1 MLAKEVLRN
10 SMDLNRRIK
19 EQSVIYQ
26 DWKAMAMEIDEDEIH
41 EIVEAAWDDLIA
53 SIRLKRKLEELIM
66 ANHNADQREILRL
79 RYLYAATWDAIA
91 DELNDSVAWV
101 KEQYQKALKNSLQKP
116 QRVAKAVTAVP
127 KKCKKPCKHPGCPNL
142 TDGLYCAEHQP
153 LHPDRPSAAKRGY
166 GSRWQRLSKAYLRRH
181 PLCVRCKAQ
190 GRFTAATVVDHIIP
204 HRGDPHLMWD
214 ESNWQALCKSCHD
227 HKTWTEDRNPVYRY

>member
-66 ANHNADQREILRL
+66 ANHNADCVLCGQCITHCPVGALRERDD
-79 RYLYAATWDAIA
+79 TEKVWDAIA

-101 KEQYQKALKNSLQKP
+101 KEQYQKALKKLS
-116 QRVAKAVTAVP
+116 AETTES
-127 KKCKKPCKHPGCPNL
+127 CKGC
-142 TDGLYCAEHQP
+142 DCCAEE
-153 LHPDRPSAAKRGY
+153 
-166 GSRWQRLSKAYLRRH
+166 
-181 PLCVRCKAQ
+181 
-190 GRFTAATVVDHIIP
+190 
-204 HRGDPHLMWD
+204 M
-214 ESNWQALCKSCHD
+214 
-227 HKTWTEDRNPVYRY
+227 

>member
-1 MLAKEVLRN
+1 M
-10 SMDLNRRIK
+10 
-19 EQSVIYQ
+19 
-26 DWKAMAMEIDEDEIH
+26 
-41 EIVEAAWDDLIA
+41 
-53 SIRLKRKLEELIM
+53 
-66 ANHNADQREILRL
+66 
-79 RYLYAATWDAIA
+79 
-91 DELNDSVAWV
+91 
-101 KEQYQKALKNSLQKP
+101 
-116 QRVAKAVTAVP
+116 TAVP

-166 GSRWQRLSKAYLRRH
+166 GSKWQRLSKAYLRRH

-227 HKTWTEDRNPVYRY
+227 HKTWFRVLPFRVPRRQDHPRLCGEKLLVYTPKTPYVGSPPPMRGKVKFKTDLFSFSRITPAYAGKSTQH

>member
-26 DWKAMAMEIDEDEIH
+26 DWKAMAMEIH

-101 KEQYQKALKNSLQKP
+101 KEQYQKALKKL
-116 QRVAKAVTAVP
+116 
-127 KKCKKPCKHPGCPNL
+127 
-142 TDGLYCAEHQP
+142 
-153 LHPDRPSAAKRGY
+153 SAG
-166 GSRWQRLSKAYLRRH
+166 
-181 PLCVRCKAQ
+181 
-190 GRFTAATVVDHIIP
+190 
-204 HRGDPHLMWD
+204 
-214 ESNWQALCKSCHD
+214 
-227 HKTWTEDRNPVYRY
+227 

>member
-66 ANHNADQREILRL
+66 ANHNADQRGLGEGTIPKSIEKTLCRNH
-79 RYLYAATWDAIA
+79 R
-91 DELNDSVAWV
+91 EL
-101 KEQYQKALKNSLQKP
+101 
-116 QRVAKAVTAVP
+116 
-127 KKCKKPCKHPGCPNL
+127 
-142 TDGLYCAEHQP
+142 
-153 LHPDRPSAAKRGY
+153 
-166 GSRWQRLSKAYLRRH
+166 QRL
-181 PLCVRCKAQ
+181 
-190 GRFTAATVVDHIIP
+190 
-204 HRGDPHLMWD
+204 
-214 ESNWQALCKSCHD
+214 
-227 HKTWTEDRNPVYRY
+227 

>member
-10 SMDLNRRIK
+10 NMDLNRRIK

-101 KEQYQKALKNSLQKP
+101 KEQYQKALKKLS
-116 QRVAKAVTAVP
+116 AETADS
-127 KKCKKPCKHPGCPNL
+127 CKGC
-142 TDGLYCAEHQP
+142 DCCAEE
-153 LHPDRPSAAKRGY
+153 
-166 GSRWQRLSKAYLRRH
+166 
-181 PLCVRCKAQ
+181 
-190 GRFTAATVVDHIIP
+190 
-204 HRGDPHLMWD
+204 M
-214 ESNWQALCKSCHD
+214 
-227 HKTWTEDRNPVYRY
+227 

>member
-1 MLAKEVLRN
+1 M
-10 SMDLNRRIK
+10 
-19 EQSVIYQ
+19 
-26 DWKAMAMEIDEDEIH
+26 
-41 EIVEAAWDDLIA
+41 
-53 SIRLKRKLEELIM
+53 
-66 ANHNADQREILRL
+66 
-79 RYLYAATWDAIA
+79 
-91 DELNDSVAWV
+91 
-101 KEQYQKALKNSLQKP
+101 
-116 QRVAKAVTAVP
+116 P
-127 KKCKKPCKHPGCPNL
+127 KKCKKPCKHPGCPKL
-142 TDGLYCAEHQP
+142 TEGAYCDEHKP

-227 HKTWTEDRNPVYRY
+227 RKTWTEDRNPVYRY

>member
-79 RYLYAATWDAIA
+79 RYLYAATWEAIA

-101 KEQYQKALKNSLQKP
+101 KEQYQKALKKLS
-116 QRVAKAVTAVP
+116 AETTES
-127 KKCKKPCKHPGCPNL
+127 CKGC
-142 TDGLYCAEHQP
+142 DCCAEE
-153 LHPDRPSAAKRGY
+153 
-166 GSRWQRLSKAYLRRH
+166 
-181 PLCVRCKAQ
+181 
-190 GRFTAATVVDHIIP
+190 
-204 HRGDPHLMWD
+204 M
-214 ESNWQALCKSCHD
+214 
-227 HKTWTEDRNPVYRY
+227 

>member
-53 SIRLKRKLEELIM
+53 SIRL
-66 ANHNADQREILRL
+66 

-91 DELNDSVAWV
+91 DELNDSIAWV
-101 KEQYQKALKNSLQKP
+101 KEQYQKALKKLS
-116 QRVAKAVTAVP
+116 AETTES
-127 KKCKKPCKHPGCPNL
+127 CKGC
-142 TDGLYCAEHQP
+142 DCCAEE
-153 LHPDRPSAAKRGY
+153 
-166 GSRWQRLSKAYLRRH
+166 
-181 PLCVRCKAQ
+181 
-190 GRFTAATVVDHIIP
+190 
-204 HRGDPHLMWD
+204 M
-214 ESNWQALCKSCHD
+214 
-227 HKTWTEDRNPVYRY
+227 